1 MKKKV
6 LALISAAALT
16 LLNSMTVLA
25 DSPTVGQ
32 TQLPVPTQTALT
44 TVNNTANPEH
54 YAVITATSEGFKV
67 SAVSQTTADAAV
79 VAVQNT
85 VLRDVAAL
93 GYFLGDANL
102 VQAATTQGELVTASI
117 LSTVDV
123 DPVTATKDPASGMYN
138 VVLTN
143 AQIAA
148 GDTIAI
154 LHYNETTKVWE
165 LIKPLAV
172 GQGSVAFQS
181 ASLSPI
187 TIVKVNTT
195 TAAQAPKTGAMP
207 YGVVT
212 MILIGL
218 MGAVICYRNYRR
230 A

>member
-123 DPVTATKDPASGMYN
+123 DPVTATKDPVSGMYN

>member
-32 TQLPVPTQTALT
+32 TQLPVATQTAVT

-85 VLRDVAAL
+85 ILRDVAAL
-93 GYFLGDANL
+93 GLFLGDANL

-123 DPVTATKDPASGMYN
+123 DPAGATKDPASGMYN
-138 VVLTN
+138 VILTN
-143 AQIAA
+143 PQIAA

-154 LHYNETTKVWE
+154 LHYNESTKAWE
-165 LIKPLAV
+165 LIKPVAV
-172 GQGSVAFQS
+172 GAGSVAFQT

-195 TAAQAPKTGAMP
+195 TAAQAPKTGVMT
-207 YGVVT
+207 YGAIT
-212 MILIGL
+212 MILVGL
-218 MGAVICYRNYRR
+218 MGAVVCYRKYRR

>member
-32 TQLPVPTQTALT
+32 TQLPVSTQTAIT
-44 TVNNTANPEH
+44 TVNNAATPEH

-67 SAVSQTTADAAV
+67 SAVSQTTADSAV
-79 VAVQNT
+79 VAVQNL
-85 VLRDVAAL
+85 VLRDVASL
-93 GYFLGDANL
+93 GLFLGDADL
-102 VQAATTQGELVTASI
+102 VTSATTQGSIVTATV

-123 DPVTATKDPASGMYN
+123 DPTTATKDAFGMYN

-143 AQIAA
+143 SLIAA

-154 LHYNETTKVWE
+154 LHYNESTKAWE
-165 LIKPLAV
+165 LIKPVAV
-172 GQGSVAFQS
+172 AQGSVAFQT

-195 TAAQAPKTGAMP
+195 TAAQAPKTGAMT
-207 YGVVT
+207 YSVVL
-212 MILIGL
+212 MIFACLI
-218 MGAVICYRNYRR
+218 GAVICFRKYRR
-230 A
+230 V

>member
-123 DPVTATKDPASGMYN
+123 DPVTATKDPVSGMYN

-165 LIKPLAV
+165 LI
-172 GQGSVAFQS
+172 
-181 ASLSPI
+181 
-187 TIVKVNTT
+187 
-195 TAAQAPKTGAMP
+195 
-207 YGVVT
+207 
-212 MILIGL
+212 
-218 MGAVICYRNYRR
+218 
-230 A
+230 

>member
-32 TQLPVPTQTALT
+32 TQLPVATQTAIT
-44 TVNNTANPEH
+44 TVTSTATPEQ

-67 SAVSQTTADAAV
+67 SAVSQNTVNSAL

-93 GYFLGDANL
+93 GYFLGDADL
-102 VQAATTQGELVTASI
+102 VSSATTQGAVVTATV
-117 LSTVDV
+117 LSTIDV
-123 DPVTATKDPASGMYN
+123 DPTTATKDANGMYN

-143 AQIAA
+143 AMIAA
-148 GDTIAI
+148 GDTVAI
-154 LHYNETTKVWE
+154 LHYNETSKAWE
-165 LIKPLAV
+165 LIKPVAV
-172 GQGSVAFQS
+172 GAGSVAFQT

-195 TAAQAPKTGAMP
+195 TAAQAPKTGVMP
-207 YGVVT
+207 YGAVT
-212 MILIGL
+212 VILVGL
-218 MGAVICYRNYRR
+218 MGAVICYRRYRR